1 MIGPVVENEI
11 FPRFHLVDNFEYMT
25 RTYRTETGCDNLKS
39 ELKRLQL
46 SQ

>member
-11 FPRFHLVDNFEYMT
+11 FPRFHLVDNYEYDKNL
-25 RTYRTETGCDNLKS
+25 RTETGCDNLKS